1 MKAPIFTLTLLAS
14 LPLVASA
21 MPPGPSSKSQL
32 TTETWLQLQPRGL
45 HASDKPQVQTARE
58 YDKSMARWLKVYDYK
73 IPEVFRWEKM
83 DSGGAKGGG
92 SSD

>member
-1 MKAPIFTLTLLAS
+1 MKVRILTLTLLAS

-32 TTETWLQLQPRGL
+32 TTETWLQLQPSGL
-45 HASDKPQVQTARE
+45 HASDKPQTQTVRE
-58 YDKSMARWLKVYDYK
+58 YDKSMERWLNVYKYK
-73 IPEVFRWEKM
+73 IPEVFKWEKM

-92 SSD
+92 DN